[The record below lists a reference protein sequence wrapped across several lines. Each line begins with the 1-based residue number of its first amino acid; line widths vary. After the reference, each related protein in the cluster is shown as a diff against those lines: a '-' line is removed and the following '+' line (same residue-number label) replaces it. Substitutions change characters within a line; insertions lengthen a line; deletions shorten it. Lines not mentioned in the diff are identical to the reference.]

1 MRDNDGAIICLLM
14 ILNISAYENVFLEQQ
29 FCAYKGQCDV
39 NYLDY
44 VDILNENRKKCYN
57 SNNYAYI

>member
-1 MRDNDGAIICLLM
+1 M

-39 NYLDY
+39 NYLEY
-44 VDILNENRKKCYN
+44 VDILNEQQKVL
-57 SNNYAYI
+57 

>member
-39 NYLDY
+39 NYLEY
-44 VDILNENRKKCYN
+44 VDILNEQQKVLYN
-57 SNNYAYI
+57 TNNDAYI